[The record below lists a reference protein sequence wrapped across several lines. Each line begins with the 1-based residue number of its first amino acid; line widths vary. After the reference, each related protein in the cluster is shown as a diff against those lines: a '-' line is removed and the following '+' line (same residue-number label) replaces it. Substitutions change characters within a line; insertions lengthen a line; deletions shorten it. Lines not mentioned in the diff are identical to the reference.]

1 MLRKVAK
8 PVDVPTGEPEDIFSP
23 AAADPAFVPSGAA
36 VATLRAFDPRRAGRG
51 KAAIAV
57 AIVAAWIFLN
67 FALDAG
73 WIPADGRVEGIT
85 VLVLGPVVGAVLRHF
100 GSRWSTQ

>member
-1 MLRKVAK
+1 MPGK
-8 PVDVPTGEPEDIFSP
+8 PLPPIEGLHEVRDDISRGLAEPK
-23 AAADPAFVPSGAA
+23 PSGPA
-36 VATLRAFDPRRAGRG
+36 VATMRAFDPRRAGRG
-51 KAAIAV
+51 KAAIA
-57 AIVAAWIFLN
+57 ALLVAAWIFLN
-67 FALDAG
+67 VALDAG